1 MQFDRLKRREF
12 ITLLGGAAAWP
23 LPVRAQQP
31 AMPVIGFLYAGSAD
45 IVVNFLVGFRRG
57 LSETGYVEGRNVAV
71 EYRWAEGRYDR
82 LPALASDLVARK
94 VNVVIAG
101 GGTVAARAATA
112 ATSTIPI
119 VFLGGGDPVKD
130 GLIKSLNHPGGN
142 ITGVNQFAS
151 ELIAKRLE
159 LLREM
164 VPKVAAIGVLTNPTN
179 PNSEPELKDLQAAA
193 TALGCIVHVASAT
206 TEREIEA
213 AFEGVI
219 AHGAGGLVIGT
230 DALFVSRRARVIS
243 LAARHALPASY
254 TIREYTEAGGL
265 MSYGANRAD
274 LWRQV
279 GVYAGRIL
287 KGENAA
293 DLPVLQPTK
302 FELVINLKTAKALG
316 LTLPPTLLA
325 IADEV
330 IE

>member
-1 MQFDRLKRREF
+1 MRRRRF

-23 LPVRAQQP
+23 LAAHAQQP
-31 AMPVIGFLYAGSAD
+31 AMPVIGFLYAGSANAAG
-45 IVVNFLVGFRRG
+45 NFVASFRKG
-57 LSETGYVEGRNVAV
+57 LSESDYVEGRNVAV
-71 EYRWAEGRYDR
+71 EYRWADGRYDR

-94 VNVVIAG
+94 VNVIIAG
-101 GGTVAARAATA
+101 GGTVTAQAAKG
-112 ATSTIPI
+112 ATSTTPI
-119 VFLGGGDPVKD
+119 VFIGGGDPVKD

-142 ITGVNQFAS
+142 LTGVNQFTS

-159 LLREM
+159 LLREL
-164 VPKVAAIGVLTNPTN
+164 VPQVAAIGVLTNPNN
-179 PNSEPELKDLQAAA
+179 PNAEPELKDLQAAA
-193 TALGCIVHVASAT
+193 TALGCIMHIASAT
-206 TEREIEA
+206 SDREIEA
-213 AFEGVI
+213 AFQQII
-219 AHGAGGLVIGT
+219 AHGAVALLVGT
-230 DALFVSRRARVIS
+230 DALFVSRRAQVIS
-243 LAARHALPASY
+243 LAARHALPAAY

-279 GVYAGRIL
+279 GIYAGRIL
-287 KGENAA
+287 KGENVA

-316 LTLPPTLLA
+316 LTVPPLLLA